1 MGSLDLLS
9 RLGVYLSRDFLPE
22 ILCEAL
28 QRQLS
33 ETAGTLAEEVYSE
46 DVRRVN
52 PDVRRTQE
60 VEVAD
65 DLRLEVAARLDAIRP
80 ALAAHFNV
88 PLEGSEG
95 VAFLVYERGGFYR
108 PHRDRA
114 RRDPAAGGNETYRRR
129 VSAVVF
135 LNQPAEIEPPAA
147 LEYTGGRLTLYG
159 LVDDDRWRDV
169 GFPIDGEAG
178 LLVAFDSSV
187 IHEVTPVSAGRRM
200 TAVDWFY

>member
-9 RLGVYLSRDFLPE
+9 RLGVYLSRDFLPT

-28 QRQLS
+28 QRELS
-33 ETAGTLAEEVYSE
+33 EKAGTLAEVYSE
-46 DVRRVN
+46 EVLRVN

-60 VEVAD
+60 VEVAN
-65 DLRLEVAARLDAIRP
+65 DLRLEVESRLGAIRP
-80 ALAAHFNV
+80 ALAAHFKV
-88 PLEGSEG
+88 PLDGSEG
-95 VAFLVYERGGFYR
+95 VAFLVYEPGGFYR

-114 RRDPAAGGNETYRRR
+114 RRDPAAGGNETHRRR

-135 LNQPAEIEPPAA
+135 LNQPAELASPAA
-147 LEYTGGRLTLYG
+147 LEYTGGRLTFYG
-159 LVDDDRWRDV
+159 LIDDDRWRDV

-187 IHEVTPVSAGRRM
+187 IHEVTPVTTGRRM